1 LAGRCEV
8 HVATPTTCRPQLRTL
23 LGTLANK

>member
-8 HVATPTTCRPQLRTL
+8 HLATQATCRLQLRTL